1 MLLSRVADALYW
13 ISRYLERAEHTARL
27 VDVAADLRLGRPAT
41 AGAGGVE
48 RLYASLGLKVAEAA
62 GPVDLLDAA
71 LLDTKNRNSIASCV
85 LAARENARQVREE
98 ISSDMWEQMNA
109 LYLRVRHMWDDAS
122 LAGRTQ
128 FVARS
133 ILEGVHLFGGITDAT
148 MSHGEGWQYL
158 QAGRF
163 LERAEGTA
171 TLLDT
176 FLGDGTDSGGMA
188 APLDQADLV
197 ALLRSCSALEGYCRH
212 YTADVRQERVIEFV
226 LQRRVPALDPLFG
239 LARRRRTAG
248 ADAAQR
254 PIRRRARG
262 AAVGP
267 SARVA
272 GLRPGRRDP
281 ERRRTR
287 VPDRRQPAV
296 RPSAQ
301 CARPELH
308 RLPDRVGA
316 ACLTPGE
323 PCVSRSVTSPASTT
337 KRRSRRA

>member
-27 VDVAADLRLGRPAT
+27 IDVAADLRLGRPAT

-48 RLYASLGLKVAEAA
+48 RLYASLGLKVTEAA

-122 LAGRTQ
+122 LAGRTH

-133 ILEGVHLFGGITDAT
+133 IIEGVHLFGGITDAT

-176 FLGDGTDSGGMA
+176 FLGDGTDSGGMP

-226 LQRRVPALDPLFG
+226 LLNAEFPRSIRFSASRVEGALRALTRHSGHSGGGRAERLSGRLRASLDYAQVDEILNDG
-239 LARRRRTAG
+239 AR
-248 ADAAQR
+248 
-254 PIRRRARG
+254 
-262 AAVGP
+262 
-267 SARVA
+267 
-272 GLRPGRRDP
+272 
-281 ERRRTR
+281 EY
-287 VPDRRQPAV
+287 
-296 RPSAQ
+296 
-301 CARPELH
+301 
-308 RLPDRVGA
+308 
-316 ACLTPGE
+316 LTG
-323 PCVSRSVTSPASTT
+323 VSRQCVHLHSALVQSYIAYPIESALPA
-337 KRRSRRA
+337 